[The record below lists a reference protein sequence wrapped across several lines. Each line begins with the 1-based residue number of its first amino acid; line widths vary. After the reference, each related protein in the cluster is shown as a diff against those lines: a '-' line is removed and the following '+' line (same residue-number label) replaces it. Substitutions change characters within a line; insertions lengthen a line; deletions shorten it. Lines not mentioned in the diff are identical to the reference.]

1 MQHIISALEW
11 RYATKQFDPSKKVQE
26 KDIDILLEALR
37 LAPSSFGLQPWKFVV
52 VTNPE
57 VRATLREAGY
67 NQPQI
72 TDASHLIVFAV
83 EKNIDDAF
91 VDRFVRSIS
100 ETRGVPETALE
111 GYAAM
116 MKGAI
121 AAKTPEQ
128 RIDWAA
134 RQAYLALG
142 VLVTAGALM
151 NIDITPMEGFD
162 PKKFDEILELDKKGL
177 ASQVIAVVG
186 YRMPDDP
193 AAAMKK
199 VRYPK
204 EQMVIEVT

>member
-1 MQHIISALEW
+1 M
-11 RYATKQFDPSKKVQE
+11 
-26 KDIDILLEALR
+26 DILLEALR
-37 LAPSSFGLQPWKFVV
+37 LAPSSFGLQPWKFIV
-52 VTNPE
+52 VTNPD
-57 VRATLREAGY
+57 VRAKLREAGY

-91 VDRFVRSIS
+91 VGRFVRSIS

-116 MKGAI
+116 MKGAV
-121 AAKTPEQ
+121 ATKTPEQ

-162 PKKFDEILELDKKGL
+162 SKKFDEILELGTKGL

-186 YRMPDDP
+186 YRMPEDP

-204 EQMVIEVT
+204 EQVVIEVT